1 MEYKKYNKLVNEKRN
16 RLTNIENKLVIAIGK
31 REAGRE
37 NEGQGMKRH
46 KLPVK

>member
-31 REAGRE
+31 REAGRGGWGRGLRRI
-37 NEGQGMKRH
+37 NYH
-46 KLPVK
+46 A